1 MCILKKGVPFY
12 WDEEKQRSFDVVK
25 KSLASTPLL
34 SPPYYNRYFLLYLET
49 TESSIG
55 MVFIQED
62 DDLQDHVI
70 YYLSHSFL
78 GLELKYSHVEK
89 MTLAAFHV
97 VQWLQHYIM
106 LRQTTVIVDVNPFQY
121 VLTQQIIGGRYN
133 N

>member
-1 MCILKKGVPFY
+1 
-12 WDEEKQRSFDVVK
+12 
-25 KSLASTPLL
+25 
-34 SPPYYNRYFLLYLET
+34 
-49 TESSIG
+49 

-78 GLELKYSHVEK
+78 GLELKYSHVK
-89 MTLAAFHV
+89 KLALATFHV

-106 LRQTTVIVDVNPFQY
+106 LHQTTVIADVNPFQY
-121 VLTQQIIGGRYN
+121 VLTRQIIGGRYN